1 MGFHAY
7 CTGKVASKPNY
18 LILTTK
24 LYPKRWPLDIALA
37 ADMELGLVYLV
48 ISKAAEFSDPTWVL
62 PLVQ

>member
-37 ADMELGLVYLV
+37 ADMENPLGVGLQLAC
-48 ISKAAEFSDPTWVL
+48 IAR
-62 PLVQ
+62 